1 MANLHEELK
10 NLGALDIIIEIE
22 TDVGYR
28 GRKCMFQQHSEF
40 CHIGNPPC
48 FMGVLACFHFTHFN
62 IFGVIPF
69 IFLDVYRTGL

>member
-1 MANLHEELK
+1 MIK
-10 NLGALDIIIEIE
+10 NRAII
-22 TDVGYR
+22 
-28 GRKCMFQQHSEF
+28 S
-40 CHIGNPPC
+40 HIGNPPC